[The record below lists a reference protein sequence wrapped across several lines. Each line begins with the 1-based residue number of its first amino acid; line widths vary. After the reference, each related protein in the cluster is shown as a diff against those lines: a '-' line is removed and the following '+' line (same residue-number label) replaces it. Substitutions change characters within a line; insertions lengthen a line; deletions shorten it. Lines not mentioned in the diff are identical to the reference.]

1 MNLTF
6 INPTVTGSTL
16 QQWKHRCVTDK
27 YWSRHD
33 LICKRPAV
41 RQASWT
47 ACQSRD
53 AKNASVSRRDILTR
67 LLAPVILASL
77 FPAQRASAEAA
88 AVTGGKGAPS
98 TTGPPL
104 SDADAERALQELRE
118 VTGLQDLAFEYT
130 NRYDFAQAE
139 ILWTKLISLN
149 EQNAAAFSNRGNC
162 RTSQGKFDSAVSD
175 FNRAISLSP
184 DEPDPYLGKGVALEG
199 LKQYRDALQAY
210 EEANRRSMTK
220 YRTADAVAI
229 NNMGN
234 AHGALGE
241 WDDAFTLYK
250 QAADMDSR
258 FVFALA
264 NEALALYQ
272 LGRDDEGALKKMKFL
287 TRKYQ
292 RFADMHAAVAMALWE
307 KGSRTQAEDEWFKAV
322 GFDARYE
329 DVAWVRDF
337 RRWPPRLVSILQR
350 FRSLTK

>member
-6 INPTVTGSTL
+6 ITPTVAGSPL
-16 QQWKHRCVTDK
+16 QWKQRCVTNK
-27 YWSRHD
+27 YGSRHD
-33 LICKRPAV
+33 IITGRRHAV

-53 AKNASVSRRDILTR
+53 LNASISRRDMLTR
-67 LLAPVILASL
+67 LLAPVVLASL
-77 FPAQRASAEAA
+77 FPAQQASAAAEATRGEA
-88 AVTGGKGAPS
+88 TPSATG
-98 TTGPPL
+98 PL

-130 NRYDFAQAE
+130 NRYEFAQAE

-149 EQNAAAFSNRGNC
+149 DQNAAAFSNRGNC
-162 RTSQGKFDSAVSD
+162 RTSQGKFDDAVSD

-184 DEPDPYLGKGVALEG
+184 EEPDPYLGKGVALEG

-210 EEANRRSMTK
+210 EEANRRSLTK

-322 GFDARYE
+322 GLDARYE

-337 RRWPPRLVSILQR
+337 RRWPPRLLSILQR
-350 FRSLTK
+350 FRNLSK